1 MDESLRKA
9 IEDFLTAFR
18 NCEAVRRHNEAKEA
32 YLSDGHLL
40 TLVAEYNMQGQ
51 ILRDEGAKPER
62 DEQLIAEITAR
73 LKDTYDEIM
82 RDEKMAA
89 FTKAQDEITAILQD
103 INKGIQSIVQPE
115 SVEGG
120 ACSGQCST
128 CGGCR

>member
-1 MDESLRKA
+1 MDESLRNA
-9 IEDFLTAFR
+9 IEAFLTAFR
-18 NCEAVRRHNEAKEA
+18 NSEAVKRHNEAKEA

-62 DEQLIAEITAR
+62 DEQLIAEITAK
-73 LKDTYDEIM
+73 LKETYDEIM

-89 FTKAQDEITAILQD
+89 FTRAQDEISEILQD
-103 INKGIQSIVQPE
+103 INRGIQSIVQPE
-115 SVEGG
+115 TVEGG